1 MELKNLLNDMQY
13 KAAVHE
19 NGPLLILA
27 GAGSGKTRVLTHRIA
42 HLVENCFVEPYNII
56 AITFT
61 NKAAREMAERVTDLL
76 GGDIRGM
83 WISTFHSACGR
94 ILRRDGERIGFTS
107 NFIIYDESESLT
119 VIKDC
124 MKKLDIDEKRIPAKS
139 IKSIISK
146 AKDQILSPDDY
157 EKSIDY
163 RDINARKVAQLYKM
177 YQTTLLNNN
186 AMDFDDMVLH
196 VLRLF
201 KENPD
206 VLEYYQNRF
215 KYILVDEYQD
225 TNRAQYLFV
234 TMLAAKY
241 RNLCV
246 VGDDDQSIYSFRG
259 ADVSN
264 ILDFEKDYPECV
276 TIKLEQNYRSTQNIL
291 DAANSVIKNN
301 RMRKAKALWT
311 ASGAGARIV
320 RVEANDNNEEGYF
333 IAREIKRAV
342 EDGNAKY
349 SDYTILYRVN
359 ALSQSVENAMIRM
372 SIPYKVYGGMKFFD
386 RKEIKD
392 IVAYLRVFDNPMD
405 EIALRRII
413 NVPKRGIGATS
424 IERAAEIAA
433 REEIPLFAVFSSA
446 DSYPELSRAA
456 SAMSSFA
463 THVSEE
469 MFKKDDM
476 PISEFIEF
484 LLEDMGLLA
493 EYRAEKTE
501 ESKNRIENLM
511 EFISVAKEF
520 ENEQRE
526 LEGGDE
532 SSFTAFLESIA
543 LSSDLDKKDDSD
555 DCVTLMTIHNAKGL
569 EFPTVF
575 VVGME
580 EGLFPSDRTVMETED
595 GIDEERRLCYVAI
608 TRAKEKL
615 YLMNSRSRMLY
626 GRTTYNMPSRFL
638 KEIPDELFELSSFGA
653 TGMGSVQRG
662 AFGSSYTSRSDDGY
676 QSKGYGRN
684 AEGFGYRTGKS
695 DYGYG
700 KSSYGSNYSGAVSGK
715 KPSFGKAITS
725 ASDVGNLA
733 DSLRA
738 KSQPNMPK
746 KTGGDKNYKTGDRVF
761 HKKFGEG
768 TVGKLEES
776 NGRTV
781 IEISFDNTGVKRF
794 VLDYVELSRI

>member
-1 MELKNLLNDMQY
+1 MELKSLLNDRQY
-13 KAAVHE
+13 EAAVHE

-61 NKAAREMAERVTDLL
+61 NKAAKEMAERVTNLL

-83 WISTFHSACGR
+83 WISTFHAACGR

-107 NFIIYDESESLT
+107 NFIIYDESEALT

-124 MKKLDIDEKRIPAKS
+124 MKKMNIEEKRIPAKA
-139 IKSIISK
+139 IKGIISK
-146 AKDQILSPDDY
+146 AKDQVLSPDDY
-157 EKSIDY
+157 SKTIDY
-163 RDINARKVAQLYKM
+163 RDVNARKIAEIYKM
-177 YQTTLLNNN
+177 YQDTLLNNN

-196 VLRLF
+196 VIKLF

-215 KYILVDEYQD
+215 RYILVDEYQD

-246 VGDDDQSIYSFRG
+246 VGDDDKSIYSFRG
-259 ADVSN
+259 ADVTN
-264 ILDFEKDYPECV
+264 ILDFEKDYPECKV
-276 TIKLEQNYRSTQNIL
+276 IKLEQNYRSTQNIL
-291 DAANSVIKNN
+291 DAANNVIKNN
-301 RMRKAKALWT
+301 RTRKAKALWT
-311 ASGAGARIV
+311 ASGDGSRIV

-333 IAREIKRAV
+333 IAREIKKAV
-342 EDGNAKY
+342 ETGDKNY
-349 SDYTILYRVN
+349 SDFTILYRVN
-359 ALSQSVENAMIRM
+359 SLSQNIENAMVRM
-372 SIPYKVYGGMKFFD
+372 SIPYKVYGGLKFFD

-405 EIALRRII
+405 EVALRRII

-424 IERAAEIAA
+424 IERAAEIAE

-456 SAMSSFA
+456 KSMTEFA

-493 EYRAEKTE
+493 EYRAEKTDE
-501 ESKNRIENLM
+501 AKNRIENLM

-526 LEGGDE
+526 IEDGDE

-543 LSSDLDKKDDSD
+543 LSSDLDKKDDTEN
-555 DCVTLMTIHNAKGL
+555 CVTMMTIHNAKGL
-569 EFPTVF
+569 EFDTVF
-575 VVGME
+575 VIGME
-580 EGLFPSDRTVMETED
+580 EGLFPSDRTVMESED

-608 TRAKEKL
+608 TRAKKKL
-615 YLMNSRSRMLY
+615 YLTSARSRMLY
-626 GRTTYNMPSRFL
+626 GQTKYNLPSRFL
-638 KEIPDELFELSSFGA
+638 REIPENLMELSSFGE
-653 TGMGSVQRG
+653 TGMGRASG
-662 AFGSSYTSRSDDGY
+662 GNFGTSYGDYGDGYGTGSYTRKSEG
-676 QSKGYGRN
+676 
-684 AEGFGYRTGKS
+684 GFGYRSTSGEGFSKS
-695 DYGYG
+695 GYG
-700 KSSYGSNYSGAVSGK
+700 KGYSAGTSST
-715 KPSFGKAITS
+715 KPAFGRAITS
-725 ASDVGNLA
+725 ASDVGGITS
-733 DSLRA
+733 SLRS
-738 KSQPNMPK
+738 KTQPNMPK
-746 KTGGDKNYKTGDRVF
+746 KTDGDKNFSVGERVF

-768 TVGKLEES
+768 SVTKVEDN
-776 NGRTV
+776 NGRKV